1 MANPL
6 AVTLHAS
13 GEETASGSGTPVDI
27 SALRRCAKLTL
38 TVTAISGTGPSLE
51 VVIETGP
58 SSSGPWRSLSGWS
71 ADAEQ
76 SVERVFGICDRYVR
90 ASWTLSGD
98 DTPAATFGIAGTAEV
113 LYATPAD
120 VGTLAMKPS
129 AFEELDLHQKLG
141 CCLAATDQVEDF
153 LASSHVLPLVSWGTS
168 LTQHTARIAAANMLR
183 VRGAGGTEGPD
194 LVVFDTEKMSLTALD
209 RVANGRLKLT
219 GVVDSTPE
227 VFEGGSVVVSRPR
240 RR

>member
-6 AVTLHAS
+6 AVELHAL

-38 TVTAISGTGPSLE
+38 TVTSLSGTSPGLE

-58 SSSGPWRSLSGWS
+58 SSSGPWRSLSGFS
-71 ADAEQ
+71 ASTEQ
-76 SVERVFGICDRYVR
+76 SEELVFGVTDRWIR

-98 DTPAATFGIAGTAEV
+98 DSPAATFEIAGTAEV

-120 VGTLAMKPS
+120 VASLAMKPS
-129 AFEELDLHQKLG
+129 AFEELDLSQKLG
-141 CCLAATDQVEDF
+141 CCLAATDQAEDF
-153 LASSHVLPLVSWGTS
+153 IASAHVLPLVSWGTS
-168 LTQHTARIAAANMLR
+168 LTQHVARIAAANMLR
-183 VRGAGGTEGPD
+183 VRGTGGTEGPD